1 VSTATTTS
9 DESERV
15 RVGSLEVAMPVPDD
29 DGMSKY
35 GVDEDGSGVK
45 TADAQKGHCPDC
57 GRKLENADKT
67 NVLKCPVCGT
77 KPFEDKR

>member
-1 VSTATTTS
+1 
-9 DESERV
+9 
-15 RVGSLEVAMPVPDD
+15 MPVPDD